1 MGLQKYR
8 QAKREAGPVGL
19 SEIRQQIHLG
29 VYFCGT
35 LKIMYYATIA
45 VVVLLGLW
53 VLGSYLVVR
62 NLEEPSFTV
71 IEVRDGYEIRQ
82 YDSYIVAETA
92 VTGSFDVALE
102 AGFRNIADYIFGNN
116 TTKTSIAMTAPV
128 LEQKSEKIAMTVPV
142 IASDPTAAERTVAF
156 VLPSKYT
163 LETLPVPN
171 NETVKLREV
180 PAYKAAVSRFTGYA
194 TEKRIATKKEA
205 LVATLTE
212 AGVTMLDTPQVAQ
225 YNPPLS
231 FPFTRRNEIIVVI
244 E

>member
-1 MGLQKYR
+1 
-8 QAKREAGPVGL
+8 
-19 SEIRQQIHLG
+19 
-29 VYFCGT
+29 
-35 LKIMYYATIA
+35 MYYAIIA

-53 VLGSYLVVR
+53 VLGSYLAVR

-71 IEVRDGYEIRQ
+71 VEVHDEYEIRQ
-82 YDSYIVAETA
+82 YDSYIVAETT
-92 VTGSFDVALE
+92 VTGSFDVALQ

-142 IASDPTAAERTVAF
+142 IASDGMDAERTVAF
-156 VLPSKYT
+156 VLPSQYT

-171 NETVKLREV
+171 NEAVKLREV
-180 PAYKAAVSRFTGYA
+180 PAYKAAVRRFTGYA
-194 TEKRIATKKEA
+194 TEKRITVQKEV
-205 LVATLTE
+205 LVATLAE
-212 AGVTMLDTPQVAQ
+212 AGITILDTLQVAQ

-231 FPFTRRNEIIVVI
+231 FPFTRRNEIMVVI